1 MKRLVSGK
9 RPRCEMS
16 RSTDSNLADI
26 LRGASVESVQ
36 PCIEAF
42 LTKDCSFFYGRKVDP
57 EVWHLLEKQQE
68 NLLKLSY
75 YRTKAEEY
83 ENKIVQQGNSIR
95 QLATRLNVAL
105 RGWMNDNSLILE
117 NPNIMEYFTSS
128 PPDDVVYDK
137 KEDFASKVQEC
148 IQGCEEEVGIQHPT
162 WDIVKW
168 KGRSYPKCV
177 IQSQVIVCD
186 KNLQV
191 QYNGVRTTRQRESG
205 DAIFGK
211 DEEERCFVEVICSM
225 CDGDICVFGYPTDST
240 DAGGCFVC
248 VPASIGPEVEDAL
261 AACGMT
267 NLVQLSQRDKRLR
280 KTLCIAMFGENLV
293 QPYRRRPNARDV
305 CLFVHDRRQGK
316 KLV

>member
-1 MKRLVSGK
+1 
-9 RPRCEMS
+9 MS
-16 RSTDSNLADI
+16 HSDTQLESSSLADI
-26 LRGASVESVQ
+26 LCDATVESVQ
-36 PCIEAF
+36 PCVETWLSKRHSA
-42 LTKDCSFFYGRKVDP
+42 FYGGKTDSQ
-57 EVWHLLEKQQE
+57 VWYLLEKQQE

-83 ENKIVQQGNSIR
+83 EQKYVQQGNNI
-95 QLATRLNVAL
+95 LALTERLNTTL
-105 RGWMNDNSLILE
+105 QDQWINDNTLVLNDSE
-117 NPNIMEYFTSS
+117 VRKYFVEGGIE
-128 PPDDVVYDK
+128 DDDYK
-137 KEDFASKVQEC
+137 QEDFASKVQEC

-177 IQSQVIVCD
+177 IHSQVIVCD

-191 QYNGVRTTRQRESG
+191 QYNGVRATRQRESG

-248 VPASIGPEVEDAL
+248 VPASIGTEVEDAL

-267 NLVQLSQRDKRLR
+267 NLVVLSQRDKRLR

-293 QPYRRRPNARDV
+293 QPYRKRPNAKDV